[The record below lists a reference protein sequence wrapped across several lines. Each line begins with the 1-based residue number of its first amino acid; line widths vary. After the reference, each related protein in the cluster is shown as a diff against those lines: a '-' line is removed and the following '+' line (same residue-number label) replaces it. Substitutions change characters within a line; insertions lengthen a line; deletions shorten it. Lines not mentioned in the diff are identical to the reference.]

1 MNYASTRNSSLKVTS
16 AHAIVKGLSDEGG
29 LYVPE
34 SIPALSEEEILG
46 LCGKSYVE
54 QIGRAHV

>member
-1 MNYASTRNSSLKVTS
+1 MNYASTRNSSLKVSS

-34 SIPALSEEEILG
+34 NIPAFTEEEIKS
-46 LCGKSYVE
+46 LCGKTYTE
-54 QIGRAHV
+54 RAY